1 MFYIFHGKDTHSQK
15 EALADLISK
24 AGDPAMLD
32 LNTTRLDG
40 LVSLNNLRQACSAMP
55 FLADVRLVI
64 VSGLFAAKPDKAYLK
79 DLADYLP
86 HMPATTRLVFLES
99 DELSGSHPILKL
111 AEAEKTGFAKLFN
124 PLEGAQLERWIRQQV
139 EERNGR
145 IAPHAVHLLSI
156 NIGSNTAINLGSNM
170 AILENEIE
178 KLVLYKGEAEITGED
193 VTLLSPYLAEAS
205 IFDLVDALGNRNSK
219 KASLLLQ
226 QKFQEGAD
234 PFYLFS
240 MFVRQFRLLIQVKE
254 MVDAGSRPPAI
265 SQRLK
270 MHSFVA
276 GKLHQQSAQFSLPQ
290 LEQIYRHLLDVDV
303 AVKTGRN
310 DMVTALNLLVAAL
323 TAP

>member
-1 MFYIFHGKDTHSQK
+1 MFYIFHGRDTHSQK
-15 EALADLISK
+15 EMLADLISK
-24 AGDPAMLD
+24 SGDPAMLD

-55 FLADVRLVI
+55 FLADVRLII
-64 VSGLFAAKPDKAYLK
+64 VSGLFAAKPDKTYLK
-79 DLADYLP
+79 ELTDYLP
-86 HMPATTRLVFLES
+86 QMPATTRLVFLES
-99 DELSGSHPILKL
+99 EELSSSHPILKL
-111 AEAEKTGFAKLFN
+111 AEAEKTGYAKLFK
-124 PLEGAQLERWIRQQV
+124 PLEGAQLDRWIRQQV
-139 EERNGR
+139 EARNGR
-145 IAPHAVHLLSI
+145 IAPHAIHLLSI
-156 NIGSNTAINLGSNM
+156 NIGSNLE
-170 AILENEIE
+170 ILENEIE
-178 KLVLYKGEAEITGED
+178 KLTLYKGEGEITGDD

-254 MVDAGSRPPAI
+254 MVDAGGRAQAI

-276 GKLHQQSAQFSLPQ
+276 ASFTNRAPNSACPNWNKS
-290 LEQIYRHLLDVDV
+290 
-303 AVKTGRN
+303 
-310 DMVTALNLLVAAL
+310 TA
-323 TAP
+323 TC